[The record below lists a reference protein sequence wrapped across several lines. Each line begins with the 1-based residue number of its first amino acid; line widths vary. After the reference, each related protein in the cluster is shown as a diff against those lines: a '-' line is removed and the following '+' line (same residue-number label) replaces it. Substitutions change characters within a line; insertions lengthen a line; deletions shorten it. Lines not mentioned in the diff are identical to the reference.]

1 MKVERWPGGD
11 FELEPGDMV
20 RIRPD
25 TRVRPDS
32 ADCAYGTLA
41 PGAAGAGQM
50 VIKIPSDAPPAM
62 FLGEVLAL
70 PYDDLPRRLRL
81 AQVLLEG
88 QIVNV
93 STLYVEPV
101 K

>member
-1 MKVERWPGGD
+1 MRVERWPGGD

-25 TRVRPDS
+25 TRVQ
-32 ADCAYGTLA
+32 ADCVYGTLLA
-41 PGAAGAGQM
+41 VEDGVGR
-50 VIKIPSDAPPAM
+50 VVKIPSDSPPAM
-62 FLGEVLAL
+62 FLGEDTEPLVSRAW
-70 PYDDLPRRLRL
+70 RTRV
-81 AQVLLEG
+81 AQVLYDG
-88 QIVNV
+88 KIVNI